1 MIFVDDY
8 DTDDSESDNDEVN
21 DETGSDVNNQILE
34 NTEHSNPASFSWTI
48 LRLAVIKMLLKH
60 VHDFINVSGIDVHG
74 IFLQNKRKHKF
85 L

>member
-74 IFLQNKRKHKF
+74 IFLQNKRKYKF